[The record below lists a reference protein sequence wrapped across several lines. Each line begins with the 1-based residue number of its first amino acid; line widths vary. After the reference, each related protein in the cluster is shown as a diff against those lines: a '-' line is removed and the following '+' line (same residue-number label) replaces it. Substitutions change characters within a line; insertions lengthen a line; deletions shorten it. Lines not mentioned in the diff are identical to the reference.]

1 MAEALKASHN
11 DLLAEYYGLQLET
24 NGRNDYEE
32 ANDHHKR
39 LHSGEWDWKTYVQKG
54 ERKANFAVHCPKTC
68 EVLEGINGFMTGTPF
83 SFAFFST
90 LGKGSS
96 IAAHSGPCNLR
107 LRVHYPLIVPSGDCG
122 MEIGTEKVQWEE
134 GVPVIFDDAYVHR
147 VWNNSDEDRVVLLFD
162 LWHPELQFDEIQS
175 IKDMFAN
182 TSSSPN

>member
-1 MAEALKASHN
+1 
-11 DLLAEYYGLQLET
+11 
-24 NGRNDYEE
+24 
-32 ANDHHKR
+32 
-39 LHSGEWDWKTYVQKG
+39 
-54 ERKANFAVHCPKTC
+54 
-68 EVLEGINGFMTGTPF
+68 
-83 SFAFFST
+83 
-90 LGKGSS
+90 
-96 IAAHSGPCNLR
+96 
-107 LRVHYPLIVPSGDCG
+107 